1 MDTVGRNGEQRLR
14 GARPLVTLR
23 NTFLLGVVA
32 AAVAV
37 SWLAID
43 IAFPGLGPSGMPS
56 GFFRGVI
63 HTTILFGLWLGL
75 ARTQSSERE
84 RIGTWLAIAVP
95 FTAWMILI
103 WTLAAHDVFRPV
115 PGSPDLPVLPV
126 AIALPIAVGAAVLTR
141 SRRIATLLDAMPVGW
156 LIGLQ
161 FYRMLGVAFIAGW
174 TRGTMPGEF
183 ALPAGIG
190 DAIVGV
196 LALPAARLASSRTR
210 AGAKAAVAWNALG
223 LTDLAIAVAM
233 GFMTFPT
240 RLQVLGLDRPNTQ
253 LGAYPTVMIPA
264 FAVPMSVLLH
274 VLSLR
279 QLRRLKVPAV
289 ASNPIGIELKAPKS
303 AWGGPS

>member
-1 MDTVGRNGEQRLR
+1 M
-14 GARPLVTLR
+14 VTLR
-23 NTFLLGVVA
+23 NTFVLGVVA
-32 AAVAV
+32 AAVAA
-37 SWLAID
+37 SWLAIE
-43 IAFPGLGPSGMPS
+43 IAFPRLGPSAMPS

-75 ARTQSSERE
+75 ARTKSSERE
-84 RIGTWLAIAVP
+84 RIGTWIAIAVP

-115 PGSPDLPVLPV
+115 PGSPDLPALPV
-126 AIALPIAVGAAVLTR
+126 AIALPTAVGTAVLTR
-141 SRRIATLLDAMPVGW
+141 SKRMATLLDAMPVWW
-156 LIGLQ
+156 LIALQ
-161 FYRMLGVAFIAGW
+161 LYRVLGVSFMAGW
-174 TRGTMPGEF
+174 TRGSMPGEF

-190 DAIVGV
+190 DAVVGV
-196 LALPAARLASSRTR
+196 LALPVASLASSRTKAR
-210 AGAKAAVAWNALG
+210 AKAAVAWNALG

-264 FAVPMSVLLH
+264 FAVPMSILLH

-279 QLRRLKVPAV
+279 QLRRRKAPVG
-289 ASNPIGIELKAPKS
+289 ASDPVGIELKAPKA